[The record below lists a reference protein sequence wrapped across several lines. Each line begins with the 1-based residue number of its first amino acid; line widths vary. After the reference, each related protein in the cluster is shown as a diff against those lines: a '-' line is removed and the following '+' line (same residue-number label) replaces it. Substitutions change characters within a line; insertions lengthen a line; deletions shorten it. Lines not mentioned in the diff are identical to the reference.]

1 MAKKW
6 PRMVAQRTSIKGHSF
21 VYRLYLE
28 NNGKQEFIKSRN
40 EMLLYTL
47 KLFRGPENYNSH
59 EMQLIP
65 ALLFFGKLDL
75 VCSADGR
82 EWKLTCR

>member
-1 MAKKW
+1 
-6 PRMVAQRTSIKGHSF
+6 
-21 VYRLYLE
+21 
-28 NNGKQEFIKSRN
+28 
-40 EMLLYTL
+40 MLFYTL